1 MTPSELYDRF
11 RSDVVD
17 VAKPYLWTE
26 EEVWG
31 YENAAYRMFV
41 RLTGGVADFT
51 SEACTLEMAV
61 GERVVDLHPSI
72 LHIDDAYRLS
82 DGGKI
87 SIVNLNDPQV
97 TLRDDYGLYRKQ
109 MNTNVQGSVAMLV
122 IGRQKHK
129 GEWINT
135 PAVVDQA
142 QLSIYR
148 LPLANVTESSAAFDG
163 VDEDHHL
170 YLLDWMKHLAYAK
183 QDAETFDKTKSEN
196 ARAMF
201 EAYCAQVRREW
212 ARYQHKTRVVAYGGL

>member
-41 RLTGGVADFT
+41 RLTGGIADFT
-51 SEACTLEMAV
+51 SEACTLDMAV
-61 GERVVDLHPSI
+61 GERIVDLHPSI
-72 LHIDDAYRLS
+72 LHIDDAYRVS

-87 SIVNLNDPQV
+87 SIINLNDPQV
-97 TLRDDYGLYRKQ
+97 GLRDDYGRYRRQ
-109 MNTNVQGSVAMLV
+109 MNLNTQGRVDMLV

-135 PAVVDQA
+135 PAEVDQCA
-142 QLSIYR
+142 LTIYR
-148 LPLANVTESSAAFDG
+148 LPLANIVDSSTEFDD

-170 YLLDWMKHLAYAK
+170 HLLDWMKHLAYAK
-183 QDAETFDKTKSEN
+183 QDAETFDKARSEEC
-196 ARAMF
+196 AAKF
-201 EAYCAQVRREW
+201 EAYCAQVKREW
-212 ARYQHKTRVVAYGGL
+212 SRYQHKTRIVSYGGI